1 MSESLRFGVFLPPY
15 HKFDI
20 DPTLA
25 IHRDLELIELWERLD
40 FDEVWVGEHHS
51 GGIEL
56 IASPEQFLAAAAM
69 RTQRIRLGTGVVS
82 LPYHHPFM
90 VATRIVLLDHLS
102 HGRAMLG
109 VGPGALPFDA
119 SMLGIEQEQTR
130 PRLEQGLEAIIA
142 LLRVDAPVSIETD
155 WFKLDEAMLQLLP
168 YGRRELEIAVAAA
181 VSPSG
186 ARLAGK
192 HGCGLLCVSATSEA
206 GFAGL
211 RGHWEVAEEQAALH
225 GNSVERANWRLVGPM
240 HIAPT
245 REQAQREVEYGLMD
259 WALYFQE
266 VGAVPQVQVEGA
278 STAELIEEINGGG
291 LGVIGTPQDAIA
303 QITRL
308 YEQSGGFG
316 TYLLIGHDWADPDA
330 TARSYELFARLVAPE
345 FRGSL
350 DSLRRTRRRSSER
363 FQPLRDEQ
371 SAAIESAKAR
381 YEHQRGAR
389 SKSDR

>member
-1 MSESLRFGVFLPPY
+1 MSGPLRFGVFLPPY

-25 IHRDLELIELWERLD
+25 IHRDLELIELWERLG

-69 RTQRIRLGTGVVS
+69 RTKRIRLGTGVVS

-90 VATRIVLLDHLS
+90 VASRVVLLDHIS

-119 SMLGIEQEQTR
+119 AMLGIEQEQTR
-130 PRLEQGLEAIIA
+130 PRLEQGLEAIVA
-142 LLRVDAPVSIETD
+142 LLRADEPVNIETD
-155 WFKLDEAMLQLLP
+155 WFKLEDATLQLLP
-168 YGRRELEIAVAAA
+168 YQRRQLEIAVAAA

-192 HGCGLLCVSATSEA
+192 FGTGLLCVSATSEA
-206 GFAGL
+206 GFAAL
-211 RGHWEVAEEQAALH
+211 HGHWAIAEEQAALH
-225 GNSVERANWRLVGPM
+225 GTTIDRENWRLVGPM

-259 WALYFQE
+259 WARYFQE

-278 STAELIEEINGGG
+278 STAELIEEINSGG
-291 LGVIGTPQDAIA
+291 LGVIGTPNDAIA
-303 QITRL
+303 QIARIQ
-308 YEQSGGFG
+308 EQSGGFG
-316 TYLLIGHDWADPDA
+316 TYLLIGHDWADPEA

-350 DSLRRTRRRSSER
+350 ESLRRTRRLSSER
-363 FQPLRDEQ
+363 FQPLRDKQ
-371 SAAIESAKAR
+371 SAAIDSATQR
-381 YEHQRGAR
+381 YEEQRDAR
-389 SKSDR
+389 SG

>member
-1 MSESLRFGVFLPPY
+1 VSERLRFGVFLPPY

-25 IHRDLELIELWERLD
+25 IHRDLELIELWERLG

-69 RTQRIRLGTGVVS
+69 RTKRIRLGTGVVS
-82 LPYHHPFM
+82 APYHHPFM
-90 VATRIVLLDHLS
+90 VASRIVLLDHLS

-119 SMLGIEQEQTR
+119 AMLGIEQERTR
-130 PRLEQGLEAIIA
+130 PRLEQALEAIIA
-142 LLRVDAPVSIETD
+142 LLRGEAPVSIETD
-155 WFKLDEAMLQLLP
+155 WFRLDEAMLQLLP
-168 YGRRELEIAVAAA
+168 HSQPLELAVAAA

-186 ARLAGK
+186 ARLAGR
-192 HGCGLLCVSATSEA
+192 HGTGLLCVSATSPA
-206 GFAGL
+206 GFEQL
-211 RGHWEVAEEQAALH
+211 RAHWQVAESEAAA
-225 GNSVERANWRLVGPM
+225 NETTVERANWRLVGPM
-240 HIAPT
+240 HLAPT
-245 REQAQREVEYGLMD
+245 REQAEREVEYGLMD

-278 STAELIEEINGGG
+278 STAELIEEINSNG

-303 QITRL
+303 QISRL
-308 YEQSGGFG
+308 QEQSGGFG

-330 TARSYELFARLVAPE
+330 TRRSYELFARLVAPE

-350 DSLRRTRRRSSER
+350 EALRRTRQRSAER
-363 FQPLRDEQ
+363 YEPLRAKQ
-371 SAAIESAKAR
+371 AAAIESATAR
-381 YEHQRGAR
+381 YESERGSHR
-389 SKSDR
+389 

>member
-1 MSESLRFGVFLPPY
+1 MSERLRFGVFLPPY

-20 DPTLA
+20 DPTIA
-25 IHRDLELIELWERLD
+25 IHRDLELIELWERLG

-69 RTQRIRLGTGVVS
+69 RTKRIRLGTGVVS

-90 VATRIVLLDHLS
+90 VASRLVLLDHLS

-119 SMLGIEQEQTR
+119 AMLGVEQELTR
-130 PRLEQGLEAIIA
+130 PRLEQSLEAIVA
-142 LLRVDAPVSIETD
+142 LLEAREPVSIETD
-155 WFKLDEAMLQLLP
+155 WFTLDDAMLQLLP
-168 YGRRELEIAVAAA
+168 YSQPLEIAVAAA

-192 HGCGLLCVSATSEA
+192 HGAGLLCVAATSPA
-206 GFAGL
+206 GFEAL
-211 RGHWEVAEEQAALH
+211 RSHWDVAEEQAALH
-225 GNSVERANWRLVGPM
+225 QKTVDRSKWRIVGPM
-240 HIAPT
+240 HLAPT
-245 REQAQREVEYGLMD
+245 REQAHREVEYGLMD

-278 STAELIEEINGGG
+278 STAELIQEINTNG

-303 QITRL
+303 QISRL
-308 YEQSGGFG
+308 QEQSGGFG
-316 TYLLIGHDWADPDA
+316 TYLLIGHDWADPAA

-345 FRGSL
+345 FRGSFEP
-350 DSLRRTRRRSSER
+350 LRRTRKRSSER
-363 FQPLRDEQ
+363 FQPLRAKQ
-371 SAAIESAKAR
+371 AAAIESAKAR
-381 YEHQRGAR
+381 YESQRGAP
-389 SKSDR
+389 KS